1 MRLPLLCFFLQYY
14 HTTLLLMPV
23 SDRKW
28 WYLFWSFIAVYFL
41 IRLALR
47 KSCWACLTLLSVTIS
62 VAEFLSSSVSLSS
75 AVDSLH
81 LLAPSC
87 GFNMHPIHLW
97 TASTFLITKLCL
109 CLPNASCFSRWRV
122 GQGIWERLHFWIV
135 LMFYSYLVSLLF
147 DDRSVHWAWYLT
159 SLVSKNW
166 RLNVDSKEPT

>member
-1 MRLPLLCFFLQYY
+1 MTLLLLCFSFQCY
-14 HTTLLLMPV
+14 HMNLLLMPV

-28 WYLFWSFIAVYFL
+28 WYLFSSFIVVYFL
-41 IRLALR
+41 IKQALR
-47 KSCWACLTLLSVTIS
+47 RSCWACLTLQSVTIS

-97 TASTFLITKLCL
+97 IASAFLITKSCQ
-109 CLPNASCFSRWRV
+109 CLPNASCFSRLRV
-122 GQGIWERLHFWIV
+122 GQGIWERLHFLIV

-147 DDRSVHWAWYLT
+147 DDR
-159 SLVSKNW
+159 
-166 RLNVDSKEPT
+166 